1 VLQYRGTTGAFLNTF
16 VASGSG
22 GLSLPNDLVFG
33 PDGNLYVPS
42 QFSDTVLRYNGTTG
56 ALIDVVVTARS
67 GGLTQPLVARFGPD
81 GNLYVS
87 SYATN
92 QVLRY
97 HGPSGGHPGAFLDAY
112 VPAGGGGLS
121 NPTGMTFGPDGY
133 LYVSSRGTNSVLRT
147 KQAVA
152 GAASTVTLTAKDSF
166 GNVAAGYR
174 GTVHASSSDPRAVLP
189 ADSPFAAADA
199 GMHTFSATLKTAG
212 TQSLTATDTANG
224 ALTGSQGSIQVNAA
238 SASRFVLS
246 APASVR
252 A

>member
-67 GGLTQPLVARFGPD
+67 GGLTQPLVACFGPD

-97 HGPSGGHPGAFLDAY
+97 QGPSGGPPGAFLDAY

-121 NPTGMTFGPDGY
+121 NPTGLTFGTEGS
-133 LYVSSRGTNSVLRT
+133 LYTSSRGTNSVLRT
-147 KQAVA
+147 QSPTTA
-152 GAASTVTLTAKDSF
+152 GAAGTVTLTAKDSF
-166 GNVAAGYR
+166 GNVATGYR
-174 GTVHASSSDPRAVLP
+174 GTVHFSSSDPRAILP
-189 ADSPFAAADA
+189 ADYTFTAADA
-199 GMHTFSATLKTAG
+199 GLHTFSATFKTAG
-212 TQSLTATDTANG
+212 T
-224 ALTGSQGSIQVNAA
+224 
-238 SASRFVLS
+238 
-246 APASVR
+246 
-252 A
+252 